1 MIAIRTVLKKIFLC
15 VGILVF
21 NLQLRITFL
30 VLLPVRIIRKVLSKK
45 ENKSFHVIRR
55 YVPRKTNLGT
65 FTLDE
70 SKMFPLDKQKSKI
83 QKDLQWRFLTERG
96 PKKIFCPKGT
106 FQRTWAPSL
115 AEEMLRKLWKE
126 ISTFELPAQMFPS
139 FVEKRS

>member
-55 YVPRKTNLGT
+55 YVP
-65 FTLDE
+65 DE

-83 QKDLQWRFLTERG
+83 QKDLQ
-96 PKKIFCPKGT
+96 
-106 FQRTWAPSL
+106 
-115 AEEMLRKLWKE
+115 
-126 ISTFELPAQMFPS
+126 
-139 FVEKRS
+139 